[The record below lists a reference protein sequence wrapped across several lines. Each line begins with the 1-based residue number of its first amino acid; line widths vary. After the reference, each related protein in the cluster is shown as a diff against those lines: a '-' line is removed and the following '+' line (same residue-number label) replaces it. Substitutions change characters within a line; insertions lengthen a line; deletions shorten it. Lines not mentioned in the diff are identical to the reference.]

1 MAEVT
6 NGYCT
11 PTDLQSRF
19 GLDGDENDPLFIG
32 AINASSRWIDR
43 YCGRSFFDSGT
54 DEAATSVRVFR
65 STMCHQLEVDDFHTV
80 TGLVVKTDDANNG
93 TYGTTWTIT
102 TDFVVE
108 PANGVV
114 DGLTGVP
121 FYVIRSVG
129 GRRLPVSGSRNR
141 VQVTARWGWAAVPDA
156 VVDAC
161 MIQAARLFRRKDTPD
176 GIAGGF
182 GNEFGA
188 VRVSSRVDPDV
199 EMLLAPYRKVL
210 A

>member
-19 GLDGDENDPLFIG
+19 NLDGDENDPLFIN
-32 AINASSRWIDR
+32 AINAASRWIDK
-43 YCGRSFFDSGT
+43 YCARSFFDVVT
-54 DEAATSVRVFR
+54 PAARVFR
-65 STMCHQLEVDDFHTV
+65 AKHCDAIEVDDFSTT
-80 TGLVVKTDDANNG
+80 TGLIVATDSGDNG
-93 TYGTTWTIT
+93 TYGTTWTVT

-121 FYVIRSVG
+121 YHVIRSVG
-129 GRRLPVSGSRNR
+129 GRRFPVTGRRNR
-141 VQVTARWGWAAVPDA
+141 IQVTARWGWAEIPSAVE
-156 VVDAC
+156 DAC
-161 MIQAARLFRRKDTPD
+161 MIQAAHLFRRKDTPD
-176 GIAGGF
+176 GIAGAADF
-182 GNEFGA
+182 GV
-188 VRVSSRVDPDV
+188 VRVSRFVDPDV

-210 A
+210 V